1 MMKRMRLKHERF
13 PMRRCGFGSKSQSI
27 RLFTNHFEV
36 TAAPPVDGCFYA
48 YIVSIKRADGGVV
61 AAEIMRRKILDR
73 VAEIYELELDGKH
86 YAYDGRRSLF
96 TVDHLFQHN
105 LLDQLNVIVDDVNG
119 SPFTYNVSIKY
130 DSKIPMKVI
139 DNRELTEPPEQF
151 RVLDAILRHN
161 AATQGYFFVGKAWFP
176 YEPRNLNGG
185 VDGYWGHCASF
196 RATQGG
202 LSLNIDAST
211 ALIIS
216 PGPLRQFLL
225 LHQGV
230 TSAAEIDCFK
240 AKGTL
245 KNLRIKATHSNMEY
259 KIRDF
264 PCIDV
269 GRRNHPVYIPIELC
283 CLLPLQRY
291 TKSLSYH
298 QRDQLLSILPLQ
310 GPKQRMDDLKQ
321 ALLSSNYGA
330 NSLLKSCAISIST
343 EFTEIM
349 GRVLTPPELVFGTK
363 ECFAPCKG
371 KWNVDHTKL
380 VYARKL
386 ERWAV
391 VNFSSHCNMRKLCQD
406 LVRCGQM
413 IGFEKPE
420 TTTKSASIRVDEM
433 ISKLLSELRVV
444 PKILLCILPEKKNCD
459 LYGPWKR
466 KTLCEV
472 GLVTQCIAPP
482 QSISDQYMINVLLKI
497 NAKESIRPTPR
508 ICGVPTLI
516 VGLDVCHGSPVR
528 DQPSIVAAVGSL
540 AWPLLSRYHAKAR
553 YQSPNSELIEALSDK
568 VSDTK
573 DQGIFS
579 EILLGFYLTSGK
591 RKPEQIIIFS
601 ESQFDQVLNVELKQ
615 IIDACKFVDENWS
628 PKFMLVVAQKRHHTR
643 FFQSNSPYN
652 NVPPGTVVD
661 NGVCHPRNHDF
672 YLCAHAGM
680 TGTTRPTRY
689 HVLCDEIGCSADEI
703 QEFVHSL
710 SYVYQPSSSA
720 ISIVAPIRYA
730 HRAAAQMAKIGQVVE
745 SDQLPKL
752 HKCEKDQ
759 VRNEIYIVV
768 VLASKLPVYLH

>member
-1 MMKRMRLKHERF
+1 
-13 PMRRCGFGSKSQSI
+13 MRRCGFGSKSQSI

-48 YIVSIKRADGGVV
+48 YIVPYFVVSIKRADGGVV

-259 KIRDF
+259 KIS
-264 PCIDV
+264 
-269 GRRNHPVYIPIELC
+269 G
-283 CLLPLQRY
+283 
-291 TKSLSYH
+291 LSNLRCRE
-298 QRDQLLSILPLQ
+298 QT
-310 GPKQRMDDLKQ
+310 
-321 ALLSSNYGA
+321 SNYGA

-466 KTLCEV
+466 KTLCEQL
-472 GLVTQCIAPP
+472 GLN
-482 QSISDQYMINVLLKI
+482 SVLLPEVPKYP
-497 NAKESIRPTPR
+497 KVRPTPR

-680 TGTTRPTRY
+680 TGTTRATRY